1 MSEASLSKA
10 FRYSSYLTSGKVRL
24 RLEEYAILAYTP
36 KGYWILIWG
45 EEKKFILK
53 DSLRGFAKLTKEE
66 AFQSFQ
72 ARKRRQIKICQ
83 NAIEMAEKS
92 LLLSMEDTEVPYE
105 LTLTLDLG
113 KP

>member
-1 MSEASLSKA
+1 MSEKSLGKA
-10 FRYSSYLTSGKVRL
+10 FRYSSYLTSGKVKL
-24 RLEEYAILAYTP
+24 RLEEYTILSYTP

-66 AFQSFQ
+66 AFKSFQ
-72 ARKRRQIKICQ
+72 ARKRRQIKLCQ
-83 NAIEMAEKS
+83 NAIEMAKKS
-92 LLLSMEDTEVPYE
+92 LLLSMETIEVPYE